1 MTDVTVPSK
10 AIPRRPRRNQLRGLG
25 CLLGVLV
32 AIVGVN
38 IALTLAFVGYYA
50 NYRSE
55 AIAANQTPV
64 QPVEVLQTIMP
75 VIPVVGATSVPTETL
90 VPTTTAMPATGITNI
105 LLMGKDARSDQSD
118 EPTRT
123 DTMMVLRVDFDHHTA
138 KLLALPRDIWLALP
152 DLEDYGLTE
161 GRINTAYYYGELYQ
175 VPGGGPKV
183 AMDTVTLNFGIPIDH
198 YAIVNFDGF
207 KDIVDAVGGID
218 IDVPKAIYDD
228 QYPTDD
234 YGYMTLIINPGPQ
247 HMDGTEA
254 LRYARTRHQDSD
266 TERVKRQQDVLL
278 AIRDK
283 ALTFDTFS
291 KIPEVYNIAQGA
303 FETDMGLPT
312 LISYG
317 LEGRNIDRSNII
329 TSSIDQNVLAA
340 WVTPGGAHVWI
351 PQRARIAP
359 IVEAFMAVP

>member
-1 MTDVTVPSK
+1 MTDATVPHKS
-10 AIPRRPRRNQLRGLG
+10 IPQRPRRKASQRGLG
-25 CLLGVLV
+25 CLVGILL
-32 AIVGVN
+32 AIVAANV
-38 IALTLAFVGYYA
+38 ALTLAFVGYYA
-50 NYRSE
+50 NYRSQAE
-55 AIAANQTPV
+55 AANVTPA
-64 QPVEVLQTIMP
+64 QPVEVLQTMMP
-75 VIPVVGATSVPTETL
+75 VIPAAGPTLIPTQTDEPTATPI
-90 VPTTTAMPATGITNI
+90 PATGITNI
-105 LLMGKDARSDQSD
+105 LLLGKDERPDQQG

-123 DTMMVLRVDFDHHTA
+123 DTMMVLRVDFDKHTA

-152 DLEDYGLTE
+152 DLEDYGITE

-183 AMDTVTLNFGIPIDH
+183 AMDTVTLNFGIPLDH
-198 YAIVNFDGF
+198 YAIVNFQGF

-234 YGYMTLIINPGPQ
+234 YGYMTLIINPGLQ

-266 TERVKRQQDVLL
+266 TERVKRQQAVIL
-278 AIRDK
+278 AVRDK
-283 ALTFDTFS
+283 ALTFDSLT
-291 KIPEVYNIAQGA
+291 KIPQVYGIAQGS
-303 FETDMGLPT
+303 FETDMSLPT

-317 LEGRNIDRSNII
+317 LEGRNIEKANIT
-329 TSSIDQNVLAA
+329 TSSIDQEVLAA

-359 IVEAFMAVP
+359 IIEAFLAP